1 MPWIRKNLVEADR
14 TFVTGVTGCILLG
27 LWGSTAR
34 FSRVPFHKSFS
45 IFSPETNPV
54 SGCGV
59 ITCRLVSTV

>member
-34 FSRVPFHKSFS
+34 FSRGPFHKSFS
-45 IFSPETNPV
+45 IFSPGDE
-54 SGCGV
+54 S
-59 ITCRLVSTV
+59 RLWMRRNYL